1 MKLCGNWITAKPT
14 QAVCRMLED
23 AGYQALFV
31 GGCVRDDLLG
41 VTVRDIDIATD
52 ALPETVIAVSEKA
65 GLKPIPTGIEHG
77 TITVVSDGLPHEV
90 TTFRKDVE
98 TDGRRATVAFSTD
111 VVEDAR
117 RRDFTMNALYARP
130 DGDLIDPLKGMPD
143 LKARRVRF
151 IEDPEQRIREDY
163 LRILRFFR
171 FHAWY
176 GRDGLDVEG
185 LAACAALAEGVV
197 NLSKERVGTEFMKLL
212 AAPEPA
218 EAIAAMRSS
227 GVLLYVLPGADD
239 SLLGPLV
246 HVEQTL
252 SHPPDSIRRLAAL
265 GGQDQVARLRL
276 SRGQAKRLGQLT
288 DGLASAATKAELAY
302 RLGEDVARDVLL
314 LQSAAENRQP
324 STQDLANIASG
335 AAAEFPVSA
344 ADLMPEY
351 QGPDLG
357 RKLAQLEQ
365 AWIDARFTLSREDLL
380 DRDLS

>member
-52 ALPETVIAVSEKA
+52 ALPETVIAVSEAA

-77 TITVVSDGLPHEV
+77 PNTVVAGGLPHEV

-176 GRDGLDVEG
+176 GRDGLDAEG

-239 SLLGPLV
+239 NLLGPLV

-252 SHPPDSIRRLAAL
+252 SLPPDSIRRLAAL

-365 AWIDARFTLSREDLL
+365 AWIDARFSLSREDLL